1 MDGPSRYFAAR
12 SIFFTTCPADAQEM
26 HPGSTLRLT
35 ENWKGYAMRSNRG
48 FTLIELMIVVAIIGA
63 LAAIAIPNYADY
75 VTRSKITDAV
85 SGLSNVSVRMEQYF
99 QDNRSYVSGGT
110 TCGAALPPDTTNFTF
125 GCVGSATT
133 YTATATGANSMAG
146 FGYTITPVA
155 RATTGVKSGWSDQ
168 GCGWVLTKAGT
179 C

>member
-1 MDGPSRYFAAR
+1 
-12 SIFFTTCPADAQEM
+12 
-26 HPGSTLRLT
+26 
-35 ENWKGYAMRSNRG
+35 
-48 FTLIELMIVVAIIGA
+48 
-63 LAAIAIPNYADY
+63 
-75 VTRSKITDAV
+75 
-85 SGLSNVSVRMEQYF
+85 MEQYF
-99 QDNRSYVSGGT
+99 QDNRTYV
-110 TCGAALPPDTTNFTF
+110 GACVADNMWGCALHQLQPALLSALLAPR
-125 GCVGSATT
+125 SATT